1 MPSAQMGPDVPQ
13 TVEATTYNWKW
24 HYSAPGFAIWIVL
37 ILAIALPRANHD
49 RRVLLILVPVATVIL
64 LCSAL
69 SRIAGMSSASVVQF
83 GVVVHSMA
91 LGTAALWLI
100 AEYLKGFAGAV
111 RFLLS
116 FGTVVLVAASGI
128 LSYSAEFSN
137 ETALLL
143 IFFIFLAGTWLTAI
157 VLTRAICRKRHGPT
171 HLMLWLALWTI
182 LASMITTLAFRI
194 AGEFVMS
201 SGPSVP
207 RTSELLSMIFIVGPI
222 LGLGLY
228 VLNLP
233 FMILGFVNP
242 FFRERLRN
250 CLRLQP
256 AAAPAMRPDADEV

>member
-1 MPSAQMGPDVPQ
+1 MPQ
-13 TVEATTYNWKW
+13 TIEATAYEWKW
-24 HYSAPGFAIWIVL
+24 YYSAPGFAIWIML
-37 ILAIALPRANHD
+37 ILALALPRANHD
-49 RRVLLILVPVATVIL
+49 RSVLLILVPVAIVSL
-64 LCSAL
+64 LWSAF
-69 SRIAGMSSASVVQF
+69 SRLAGMSSASVLQF
-83 GVVVHSMA
+83 GVVVHSMVV
-91 LGTAALWLI
+91 GTGALWLI
-100 AEYLKGFAGAV
+100 GGYFKGFPGVV

-137 ETALLL
+137 ETALFLV
-143 IFFIFLAGTWLTAI
+143 FFIFLTGTWLTAI
-157 VLTRAICRKRHGPT
+157 VLTRVICRRSHGST
-171 HLMLWLALWTI
+171 RLMLWLALWTI
-182 LASMITTLAFRI
+182 LLSMITTLAFRI

-201 SGPSVP
+201 SSPSMP

-242 FFRERLRN
+242 FFRERLRD

-256 AAAPAMRPDADEV
+256 AAAPAMRSDADEV